1 MKITSEN
8 FEKEVLNSEIPVLVD
23 FYATWCGPCKMM
35 SPIVDEI
42 EQEIQGKAK
51 VCKIDVDEA
60 RDLAIKYEIMTIP
73 TFVVFKNGQVSQIA
87 VGMRD
92 KEELFELIEK

>member
-1 MKITSEN
+1 MKVTSEN
-8 FEKEVLNSEIPVLVD
+8 FEKEVLNSKIPVLVD

-42 EQEIQGKAK
+42 EKEMQGKVK
-51 VCKIDVDEA
+51 VCKIDVDET

-73 TFVVFKNGQVSQIA
+73 TFAVFKDGNVVAKTIGLQ
-87 VGMRD
+87 D
-92 KEELFELIEK
+92 KNELIELLK

>member
-23 FYATWCGPCKMM
+23 FFATWCGPCKMM
-35 SPIVDEI
+35 TPII
-42 EQEIQGKAK
+42 EQIEKEMEGKAK
-51 VCKIDVDEA
+51 ICKIDVDEE
-60 RDLAIKYEIMTIP
+60 RELAIKYGIMSIP
-73 TFVVFKNGQVSQIA
+73 TCIVFKDGKVSETI

-92 KEELFELIEK
+92 KEELIALIEK

>member
-1 MKITSEN
+1 MARAK
-8 FEKEVLNSEIPVLVD
+8 
-23 FYATWCGPCKMM
+23 
-35 SPIVDEI
+35 
-42 EQEIQGKAK
+42 IQGKAK